1 MMTSAATTL
10 NGSSS
15 GTKFTKHNE
24 KNHQGTVQG
33 DTNSTSATATAT
45 TAATR
50 TTQTTT
56 QKRRYHPSCKILSK
70 KNERKLRRKIRIAED
85 TLQYMTAGLFFL

>member
-24 KNHQGTVQG
+24 KNHQGTVYG
-33 DTNSTSATATAT
+33 ETNSTSATA

-70 KNERKLRRKIRIAED
+70 KNERKLRRKIRNAED
-85 TLQYMTAGLFFL
+85 TLQYMTVGLYF

>member
-1 MMTSAATTL
+1 MTSAATTL

-24 KNHQGTVQG
+24 KNHQGTVYG
-33 DTNSTSATATAT
+33 ETNSTSATA

-70 KNERKLRRKIRIAED
+70 KNERKLRRKIRNVED
-85 TLQYMTAGLFFL
+85 TLQYMTVGLYF

>member
-24 KNHQGTVQG
+24 KNHQGTVYG
-33 DTNSTSATATAT
+33 ETNSTSATA

-70 KNERKLRRKIRIAED
+70 KNERKLRRKIRNVED
-85 TLQYMTAGLFFL
+85 TLQYMTVGLYF